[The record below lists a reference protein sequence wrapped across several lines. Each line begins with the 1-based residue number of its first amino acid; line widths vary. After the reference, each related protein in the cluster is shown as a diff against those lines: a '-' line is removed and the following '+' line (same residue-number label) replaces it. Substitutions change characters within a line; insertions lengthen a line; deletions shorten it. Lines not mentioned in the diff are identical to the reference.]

1 MDIFLKVLGGLAF
14 ITGGLS
20 GSSAVVALMN
30 VLSGHGAS
38 ASIAF
43 HLAYYSFIGLVV
55 VALIAYFTLGCWKD
69 EEA

>member
-1 MDIFLKVLGGLAF
+1 MDFFLKVLGGLAF
-14 ITGGLS
+14 ITGGLA

-30 VLSGHGAS
+30 LLSGHGAS

-43 HLAYYSFIGLVV
+43 HIAFFAFMGLIA
-55 VALIAYFTLGCWKD
+55 VALVAYFALGCWKD